1 MLNLR
6 SFQWKKVDQSVCGI
20 FKKDLDTILSIVIYV
35 DHWAGVG
42 SGYKSFISYRA
53 DGKERRKVIY
63 EKDLEVIK
71 LLSIIQVKE
80 WGFQFNEEKDY
91 D

>member
-1 MLNLR
+1 MLNLK
-6 SFQWKKVDQSVCGI
+6 SFQWRKIDQSVCGI

-63 EKDLEVIK
+63 EKDLESLKGNNI
-71 LLSIIQVKE
+71 VK
-80 WGFQFNEEKDY
+80 KKTKK
-91 D
+91 